1 MSVRPLDQQ
10 ESLGI
15 FEIDDD
21 CKVIYS
27 SLDDSNS
34 WVGAEKDI
42 NGLDFFTEVLGFTNV
57 ADLQRRLEAFKAE
70 AISASS
76 FDFVCHFQHQS
87 VPVKVL
93 LARLHNQPDGNSG
106 SVLVHL
112 RRSSRASVASTA
124 SSRRF

>member
-1 MSVRPLDQQ
+1 MSVRPLDQ
-10 ESLGI
+10 EALGI
-15 FEIDDD
+15 FELDDD
-21 CKVIYS
+21 YKVIYS
-27 SLDDSNS
+27 SLDDSNN

-42 NGLDFFTEVLGFTNV
+42 NGLGFFTEVLGFTNA

-93 LARLHNQPDGNSG
+93 LARLYDQPGGKSG
-106 SVLVHL
+106 SVLIHL
-112 RRSSRASVASTA
+112 RRNSRAGVVATA
-124 SSRRF
+124 SSRPF

>member
-15 FEIDDD
+15 FELDDD
-21 CKVIYS
+21 YKVIYS

-42 NGLDFFTEVLGFTNV
+42 KGLAFFTEVLGFTNA
-57 ADLQRRLEAFKAE
+57 ADLQRRLETFKAE

-76 FDFVCHFQHQS
+76 FDFVCHFQQHS

-93 LARLHNQPDGNSG
+93 LARLCNQPDGKSG

-112 RRSSRASVASTA
+112 RRSSSAGVVATA
-124 SSRRF
+124 SSRPF